1 MKTCS
6 ASQFSNVVRDHGGK
20 NVPLCDGQHAA
31 KLGPLQVLAGA
42 SELVTDPDDIAYLSC
57 KSADTVRVFPQALF
71 ACPEVNL
78 YGTGV
83 AAVEAHVCR
92 STLRTRKFLRRAT
105 EQFEKAHENIR
116 TSACSTTDAEPA
128 LMLAPLEQFNYS
140 HWILE
145 AVPKLGLFEKA
156 FGKMPDKALMV
167 GSALPFHAESVAY
180 VSASTRLQRIKLTPV
195 TVHNLSF
202 TTSLARSVAELNPE
216 IIRFY
221 DAVLREKFGGQ
232 KPARTRLYISRAN
245 ARYRRVENEPELI
258 EELAKL
264 HFTAVDP
271 GAHTF
276 DAQVAMFWNA
286 DVVVGAH
293 GAGLTNLVFAPNCRF
308 AFELLSSGFR
318 DRSTYAHICRHRK
331 IAYGATSWEPVLKG
345 DVEDST
351 DPEGWPG
358 HRSFRV
364 DVQRVLQELRQLL

>member
-1 MKTCS
+1 MGRPSSRERQLGGLAAHQAQHRLALARRRSS
-6 ASQFSNVVRDHGGK
+6 AGPAPAGPGCRPQWSPTGRRWPVDSVDGLRPPSLTTGPSTASRRSISFMLDFT
-20 NVPLCDGQHAA
+20 VPVSPRTNG
-31 KLGPLQVLAGA
+31 
-42 SELVTDPDDIAYLSC
+42 
-57 KSADTVRVFPQALF
+57 
-71 ACPEVNL
+71 CPEKP
-78 YGTGV
+78 G
-83 AAVEAHVCR
+83 AA
-92 STLRTRKFLRRAT
+92 
-105 EQFEKAHENIR
+105 Q
-116 TSACSTTDAEPA
+116 
-128 LMLAPLEQFNYS
+128 
-140 HWILE
+140 
-145 AVPKLGLFEKA
+145 
-156 FGKMPDKALMV
+156 
-167 GSALPFHAESVAY
+167 ALPFHAESVAY
-180 VSASTRLQRIKLTPV
+180 VSASTRLQRIELTPV

-232 KPARTRLYISRAN
+232 KPARTRLYVSRAN

-345 DVEDST
+345 DVEDS
-351 DPEGWPG
+351 D
-358 HRSFRV
+358 
-364 DVQRVLQELRQLL
+364 